1 MSVRRTLLAAS
12 LLSLT
17 LVLTAAA
24 PAAPKP
30 GGGTGPSGPTN
41 LRITASTD
49 SSASLAWDAASNS
62 KSDWW
67 YCLRRDGLGCIRVD
81 PPQTTITLTRLWPG
95 STFNWSVDVVSL
107 SGKRSAPSNTV
118 TFTTPPDTTPPTA
131 PTLSTTGVWPTRIG
145 LTWTSSTDNATQV
158 FYTLL
163 ADGSQYFS
171 GEIGLQRLTIY
182 DLQPGTT
189 HTYTVLA
196 RDYFGNTSQSNTVT
210 VTTPP
215 KTENN
220 PPTAPTNLR
229 LGPNSSIPEIWLE
242 WDPSTDDTDS
252 QALILY
258 EIFLNGV
265 RADVQIGGTNTIVYC
280 AGNGQNAITVRAVDT
295 SGNAS
300 GFSNEVFFC

>member
-30 GGGTGPSGPTN
+30 GGGAQSGPTN

-49 SSASLAWDAASNS
+49 SSASLAWNAANGGSSN
-62 KSDWW
+62 WW

-81 PPQTTITLTRLWPG
+81 PPQTTVTLTRLWPG

-182 DLQPGTT
+182 DLQPATT
-189 HTYTVLA
+189 HSYTVLA

-220 PPTAPTNLR
+220 PPTAPTNVR
-229 LGPNSSIPEIWLE
+229 LGPNSTIPEIWLE

-280 AGNGQNAITVRAVDT
+280 AGNGQNAITVRAVDS

-300 GFSNEVFFC
+300 GFSNEIFFC

>member
-280 AGNGQNAITVRAVDT
+280 AGNGQNAITARAVDT

-300 GFSNEVFFC
+300 EFSNEIFFC